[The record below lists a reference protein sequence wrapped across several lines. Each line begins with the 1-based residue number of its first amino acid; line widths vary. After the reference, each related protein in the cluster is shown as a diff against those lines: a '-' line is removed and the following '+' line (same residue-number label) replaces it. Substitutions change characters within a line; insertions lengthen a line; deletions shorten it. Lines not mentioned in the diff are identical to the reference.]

1 MGYSLTTTSNV
12 ICNFLSMDDIS
23 GAFLEDPDSTFY
35 DAECSFVVQVHK
47 NLDSAT
53 VTPPNSGG
61 SSRCSSIGSK
71 GAPPAALEGAAEP
84 VLDFSVRADAAAAAP
99 PAPRSYHFKASSV
112 AERDQWMQ
120 SINAALCAYQQAK
133 AEQEHRSRSRARR
146 LQRRLRAVY
155 TGLPFQTST
164 ALLVAINFFVT
175 VSASAP
181 AKLCGGASR
190 LYAPHAPRSD
200 GRRGVWLS
208 PPPAI
213 PPQPPQSGMEEGG

>member
-1 MGYSLTTTSNV
+1 
-12 ICNFLSMDDIS
+12 MDVIS
-23 GAFLEDPDSTFY
+23 GAVLEDPDSTFY

-47 NLDSAT
+47 NLDSAS

-61 SSRCSSIGSK
+61 NSRCSSIGSK
-71 GAPPAALEGAAEP
+71 GASEP
-84 VLDFSVRADAAAAAP
+84 VLDFSVRADADAAAAAATP

-146 LQRRLRAVY
+146 LQRRLRAFY

-175 VSASAP
+175 VSASNP
-181 AKLCGGASR
+181 ATTC
-190 LYAPHAPRSD
+190 SD
-200 GRRGVWLS
+200 GRRSGWLS
-208 PPPAI
+208 E
-213 PPQPPQSGMEEGG
+213 SGMEEGG